1 MKQKFFLSIM
11 VICLVATAF
20 AQEKKS
26 VMATMVSIIKARD
39 NAFKDIRANL
49 DTGSSDTTHD
59 NYTTTESFGA
69 ATEFI
74 TYSKKEVGSVYTSY
88 FSYKIDDELL
98 KANAVVDD
106 VIKGINILAY
116 NGEKA
121 LYKAYDYK
129 TDDGKD
135 VTEMVQTDNGFLVM
149 RIISGKNLKGMGFY
163 FYSSTY
169 GKP

>member
-1 MKQKFFLSIM
+1 MT
-11 VICLVATAF
+11 ICLVVTTF

-26 VMATMVSIIKARD
+26 VIATMVSIIKARQ
-39 NAFKDIRANL
+39 NAFKDIRGVL
-49 DTGSSDTTHD
+49 DQAVSDITKD
-59 NYTTTESFGA
+59 NYHTTESFGA

-74 TYSKKEVGSVYTSY
+74 TYSKKEVGSVYTCY
-88 FSYKIDDELL
+88 FSYEMDDELL
-98 KANAVVDD
+98 KANAVVDE

-129 TDDGKD
+129 TEDGKD

-149 RIISGKNLKGMGFY
+149 RIISGKNLKGMGLY